1 MAKNKVVVEGE
12 DDTVDVLEVQEPDV
26 ELDEVE
32 VDEVEA
38 DEAET
43 ETADADEGSDTEAE
57 ADEDDEVVV
66 SIAGDTPAPE
76 DEEAERAPDWVRD
89 LRKQHREEKRRNREL
104 QEQLE
109 KLTGAGRPAELAKKP
124 TLEAADFDTERFEK
138 ELEAWYEQKRKRD
151 EAEAARRS
159 EQEAAQQEW
168 TQKLEGYQTSK
179 KGLKVRDYDDAEEV
193 VQDSMTITQQ
203 GMILQGAENPALLV
217 YALGKNPKR
226 AKELGSIKDP
236 VKFAFAV
243 AKLETQL
250 KVSNKKASPK
260 PEKMISG
267 AARSSGSVDNTL
279 ERLRAEAAKTGD
291 FSKVTAYKRQ
301 KRAS

>member
-1 MAKNKVVVEGE
+1 MNKVVVEVN
-12 DDTVDVLEVQEPDV
+12 DDADEIVAEEPNV

-32 VDEVEA
+32 
-38 DEAET
+38 DEAVDTDKPEA
-43 ETADADEGSDTEAE
+43 EQADDTEAE
-57 ADEDDEVVV
+57 ADEDDSIVV
-66 SIAGDTPAPE
+66 SITGETPTPE
-76 DEEAERAPDWVRD
+76 DEEAERAPEWVRD

-104 QEQLE
+104 QE
-109 KLTGAGRPAELAKKP
+109 KLNAMTGAGKPAELAKKP

-138 ELEAWYEQKRKRD
+138 ELEAWYEQKRERD
-151 EAEAARRS
+151 QVQAARKT
-159 EQEAAQQEW
+159 EQENAQKEW
-168 TQKLEGYQTSK
+168 HGKLESYQSSK
-179 KGLKVRDYDDAEEV
+179 AELKVRDYDDAEEV
-193 VQDSMTITQQ
+193 VQDSLSITQQ
-203 GMILQGAENPALLV
+203 GMILQGADNPALVV

-226 AKELGSIKDP
+226 AKDLGAIKDP

-250 KVSNKKASPK
+250 KVSNKKAPSK

-267 AARSSGSVDNTL
+267 SARSSGSVDNTL
-279 ERLRAEAAKTGD
+279 ERLRGEAAKTGD